1 MSFAGF
7 PVAALDFY
15 EDLEV
20 DNSKTFWTAH
30 KDTYDTCVKT
40 PMDALCAELAEE
52 FGAAKMFRPY
62 RDVRFS
68 KDKTPYK
75 THQGAYIPT
84 GAATG
89 WYVQLSARGVMTG
102 GGFYDADSARL
113 GRVRDAIDADAS
125 GAALARIVANLTD
138 AGWELGGDTLKTAP
152 RGFDTDHP
160 RIGLLRHK
168 SVIFTRQH
176 GFEPV
181 IHTPDLVGVVRADWS
196 ELRPF
201 IEWVA
206 TYGD

>member
-1 MSFAGF
+1 VSFAGF

-125 GAALARIVANLTD
+125 GAALARIVATLTD

>member
-125 GAALARIVANLTD
+125 GAALARIVATLTD